1 MMEPRL
7 RPRSKTAGA
16 VRGQIRRFP
25 IPLPFKT
32 KRCNGELSSKLFTG
46 TYVEVSGIENALFYR
61 AFRTLCSNVV
71 AWKGKGRSMRCIF
84 SLELRFVSSRVI
96 ARGSADNCN
105 FSAPLESRLL

>member
-61 AFRTLCSNVV
+61 ASRTLLECCGLE
-71 AWKGKGRSMRCIF
+71 GKRKEHAMHIF
-84 SLELRFVSSRVI
+84 SRVVLCI
-96 ARGSADNCN
+96 ASDCKRIC
-105 FSAPLESRLL
+105 